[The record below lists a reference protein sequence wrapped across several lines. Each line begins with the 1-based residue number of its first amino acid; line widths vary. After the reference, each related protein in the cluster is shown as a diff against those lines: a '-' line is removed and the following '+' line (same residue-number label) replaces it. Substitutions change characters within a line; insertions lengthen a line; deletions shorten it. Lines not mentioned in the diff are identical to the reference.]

1 MNLRQQKGLEI
12 ATTSQITREGNIYL
26 VPSQTSSKKYS
37 VNLFIQTCTCRDYES
52 NGPKCKHIYA
62 AEYLLQRE
70 SGLQLPLLEKRNKRT
85 YKQEWPTYNRA
96 QVNEKDKLQLLLH
109 ELCGG
114 IEEPVQEKGRPRSSL
129 RDVIFAAIFKVYSN
143 TSCRR
148 FISDLR
154 ESHKKGYISKE
165 LSYSSLLEY
174 FESDSLTP
182 YLRELVTQSSL
193 PLRAI
198 ETDFAVDAT
207 GFSTSRFERWIR
219 VKYSDPKVV
228 DRRGWIKVHAM
239 CGVKT
244 NIITSV
250 EITNGKAG
258 DSPYFKPLVGATARN
273 FVMQEVSADKAYSS
287 EDNLQ
292 LVVDNAAMP
301 YIPFRSNTN
310 PNDKR
315 NGPLWKRMYHF
326 YLYNQE
332 WFMSHYHK
340 RSNVESTFSMMKAKF
355 GDSLRSRT
363 KTAQHNEAL
372 CKVVCHN
379 LCVVIQSIYE
389 LGIDPAFW
397 PEDDQPD
404 DHSAPAAAITLN
416 QNAS

>member
-1 MNLRQQKGLEI
+1 MELREKKGLEI
-12 ATTSQITREGNIYL
+12 ATTSQITREGNVWT

-52 NGPKCKHIYA
+52 NGPKCKHLYA
-62 AEYLLQRE
+62 VEYLLQRE
-70 SGLQLPLLEKRNKRT
+70 SGLQLPLPEKRNKRT
-85 YKQEWPTYNRA
+85 YKQDWPAYNRA
-96 QVNEKDKLQLLLH
+96 QINEKDKCQLLLC
-109 ELCGG
+109 ELCKG

-129 RDVIFAAIFKVYSN
+129 RDVLFAAVFKVYCH
-143 TSCRR
+143 TPCRR

-154 ESHKKGYISKE
+154 EAHKKGYLSKE
-165 LSYSSLLEY
+165 VSYSSLLEY
-174 FESDSLTP
+174 FESELLTP

-219 VKYSDPKVV
+219 VKYSDPKMV
-228 DRRGWIKVHAM
+228 DRRGWIKLHAM

-244 NIITSV
+244 NIVTSV
-250 EITNGKAG
+250 EVTNGKAG
-258 DSPYFKPLVGATARN
+258 DSPYFKPLVEATARN
-273 FVMQEVSADKAYSS
+273 FVMNEVSADKAYSS

-292 LVVDNAAMP
+292 LVVDNAATP

-310 PNDKR
+310 PKDKR
-315 NGPLWKRMYHF
+315 SSPLWKRMFHF

-332 WFMSHYHK
+332 WFMQHYHK
-340 RSNVESTFSMMKAKF
+340 RSNVESTFSMIKAKF

-363 KTAQHNEAL
+363 ETAQFNEAL
-372 CKVVCHN
+372 CKIVCHN

-404 DHSAPAAAITLN
+404 DHSGPIAA
-416 QNAS
+416 